1 MKKNDFYRGV
11 KNVHYIDH
19 GEWADPEI
27 SYKRHLFNYWEI
39 EDSLWDMYKKE
50 CEENG
55 VVVVDDFCKDGYI
68 ATERDFDKFCQRE
81 CKYLL
86 NQIIYEERCY

>member
-11 KNVHYIDH
+11 KNVHYIGH

-39 EDSLWDMYKKE
+39 EGSLWDMYKKE

-55 VVVVDDFCKDGYI
+55 VVVVDDFRKDGYI

-81 CKYLL
+81 CKLLL
-86 NQIIYEERCY
+86 NHIIYEERYY